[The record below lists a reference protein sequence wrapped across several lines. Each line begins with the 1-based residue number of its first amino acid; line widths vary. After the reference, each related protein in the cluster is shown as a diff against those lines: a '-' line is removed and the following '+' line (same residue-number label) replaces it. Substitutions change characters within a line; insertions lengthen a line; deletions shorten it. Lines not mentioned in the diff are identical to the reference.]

1 MEAKKCSFGEIRRMG
16 NMCAMEPEYTGDT
29 REIQCDYCKKYA
41 HIYCDKTLVSKRLPD
56 LYKCLICKG
65 TQKGFRKKLEKTK
78 KKREKRNDLYIYF
91 TFSNLIHLFFL
102 TSRGAPRSEM
112 LL

>member
-1 MEAKKCSFGEIRRMG
+1 MEAKKCSFGEIRGMG

-65 TQKGFRKKLEKTK
+65 AQKGFRKKLEKK
-78 KKREKRNDLYIYF
+78 KKKGKKEMTCIYILPF
-91 TFSNLIHLFFL
+91 QT
-102 TSRGAPRSEM
+102 
-112 LL
+112 